1 MPAISERCIDLNLDE
16 FEAVEQAVRETQRGR
31 WFLDEFS
38 KRARQSETLAL
49 MESLRKIER
58 VMMARNGIA
67 DAEAISRHLDR
78 SSVLLK
84 LLRGELAKQEFSV
97 TKSIDAVL
105 NSVDSHLRAIE
116 QITGEGERRASASD
130 NMGIPDPIVAFNF
143 DQDSMVFS

>member
-38 KRARQSETLAL
+38 KRARQSETLGL

-67 DAEAISRHLDR
+67 DAEAISSHLDR

-84 LLRGELAKQEFSV
+84 LLRGELGKQEFPV
-97 TKSIDAVL
+97 TRSIDAML
-105 NSVDSHLRAIE
+105 DSVDGHLRAIE
-116 QITGEGERRASASD
+116 QITEGQRRASASD
-130 NMGIPDPIVAFNF
+130 SMGKSDPTVAFNF
-143 DQDSMVFS
+143 DQDSMMFS